1 MTLPA
6 MPYRTKGLDHVVLRA
21 KDIDKMLGFYRDVLG
36 LPVAKHN
43 EPLGLWHLK
52 AGTSMIDLV
61 DMFGPLGEAGGPA
74 PSKARNVDH
83 LALKIEPFDEAAILA
98 YLESKGIAAEPAETR
113 FGADGDGPSIYLSD
127 PEGNGVELKGMVQV
141 PM

>member
-21 KDIDKMLGFYRDVLG
+21 KNIDRMLGFYRDVLG

-43 EPLGLWHLK
+43 DPLGLWHLK
-52 AGTSMIDLV
+52 AGSSMIDLV
-61 DMFGPLGEAGGPA
+61 DMNGPLGKDGGPK

-83 LALKIEPFDEAAILA
+83 LALKVEPFDEAAILA
-98 YLESKGIAAEPAETR
+98 YLESRGVTAEPAKMR

-127 PEGNGVELKGMVQV
+127 PEGNGVELKGIVQA
-141 PM
+141 PI

>member
-21 KDIDKMLGFYRDVLG
+21 KNIDRMLGFYRDVLG

-43 EPLGLWHLK
+43 DPLGLWHLK
-52 AGTSMIDLV
+52 AGSSMIDLV
-61 DMFGPLGEAGGPA
+61 DMNGPLGKDGGPR

-83 LALKIEPFDEAAILA
+83 FALKVEPFDEAAILA
-98 YLESKGIAAEPAETR
+98 YLESRGVTDEPAKTR

-127 PEGNGVELKGMVQV
+127 PEGNGVELKGIVQG
-141 PM
+141 PI

>member
-21 KDIDKMLGFYRDVLG
+21 KNIDRMLGFYRDVLG

-43 EPLGLWHLK
+43 DPLGLWHLR
-52 AGTSMIDLV
+52 AGSSMIDLV
-61 DMFGPLGEAGGPA
+61 DMDGPLGKAGGPR
-74 PSKARNVDH
+74 PGEARNVDH

-98 YLESKGIAAEPAETR
+98 YLKSRGVTAEPAKTR

-127 PEGNGVELKGMVQV
+127 PEGNSVELKGIVQG
-141 PM
+141 PI

>member
-21 KDIDKMLGFYRDVLG
+21 KNIDRMLGFYRDVLG

-43 EPLGLWHLK
+43 DPLGLWHLK
-52 AGTSMIDLV
+52 AGSSMIDLV
-61 DMFGPLGEAGGPA
+61 DMNGPLGKDGGPK
-74 PSKARNVDH
+74 PSKAHNVDH
-83 LALKIEPFDEAAILA
+83 LALKVEPFDEAAILA
-98 YLESKGIAAEPAETR
+98 YLKSRGVTAEPAKTR

-127 PEGNGVELKGMVQV
+127 PEGNGVELKGIVQG
-141 PM
+141 PI